1 MRVAGAP
8 SSDAVSKTT
17 VGASSLANAMD
28 QTHCFRSLYRPFRE
42 QARSHRECVWQ
53 ALRRLNAVRPLWER
67 ACSRRRCIT
76 RTVFGACTGPFASK
90 LAPTGSACGRRS
102 ADCMQ

>member
-1 MRVAGAP
+1 M
-8 SSDAVSKTT
+8 
-17 VGASSLANAMD
+17 GASSLAKAID
-28 QTHCFRSLYRPFRE
+28 QTHCFRSIYGPFRE

-53 ALRRLNAVRPLWER
+53 ALRRLNAVRPSWER
-67 ACSRRRCIT
+67 ACSRMRWIR

-90 LAPTGSACGRRS
+90 GAPAGSACGRRS